1 MLIHRQ
7 KLAIVDI
14 DTNLVIK
21 QDLHGVRQEVLDHID
36 LVAKYTGTDIFL
48 LNPKPQDSEGI
59 TASYGTGSDI
69 HFDQR
74 LRIAI
79 YGDPE
84 SSEHSKTRILIMID
98 QIVSYSRLNGF
109 LFRTNPTSAS
119 APCRY
124 NET

>member
-1 MLIHRQ
+1 M
-7 KLAIVDI
+7 AIVDI

-21 QDLHGVRQEVLDHID
+21 QDLQGVRQEILDHID
-36 LVAKYTGTDIFL
+36 KVAKYTGTDIFL
-48 LNPKPQDSEGI
+48 LNPKPQDPDS
-59 TASYGTGSDI
+59 TATSYGNGSDM

-98 QIVSYSRLNGF
+98 QIVSPPEMRLQEKV
-109 LFRTNPTSAS
+109 RADE
-119 APCRY
+119 C
-124 NET
+124 